1 MNNFEKYKYNK
12 FNILENIAYF
22 LVLLLSELKMISFEL
37 TTTLTK
43 EKKNKKHKSN
53 LFQFIFYVPVKTYH
67 KYVQNLCYLQKNQF
81 ANFGMMNFKKLNY
94 LETKTTVNFDK
105 FILS

>member
-1 MNNFEKYKYNK
+1 M
-12 FNILENIAYF
+12 AYQ
-22 LVLLLSELKMISFEL
+22 LR
-37 TTTLTK
+37 
-43 EKKNKKHKSN
+43 
-53 LFQFIFYVPVKTYH
+53 VKLY
-67 KYVQNLCYLQKNQF
+67 KYVQHLCYLQKNQF